1 MGQGHTGESP
11 LRSKK
16 PAGYEL
22 HDETPGPHSGIDF
35 SQYKTSQQPTKN
47 SKFNKPMQTN
57 NQPANTRK
65 PANIG
70 GIEGDIYLNDRLK
83 YLEVQRA
90 QIHAMA
96 DRYGLLTHP

>member
-1 MGQGHTGESP
+1 MEVRLIGQGHTGESP

-22 HDETPGPHSGIDF
+22 HEESPGPHSGIDF

-47 SKFNKPMQTN
+47 SKFNKPTLNHPQI
-57 NQPANTRK
+57 TRK

-70 GIEGDIYLNDRLK
+70 GIEGDVYLNDRLK

-90 QIHAMA
+90 
-96 DRYGLLTHP
+96 